1 MQHLPNGAARRFRDN
16 QYVRAFVLGLMM
28 SFLVFLPFVIVDNGL
43 FLYYGDFNVQQVPF
57 YQLCHDAIRSGNWGW
72 SHLTDLGANFIGSY
86 SFYLLGSPFFW
97 LTIPFPSEAVPYLM
111 APLLVLKFACATLT
125 GYIYLR
131 RYAKTETLGL
141 VGAILYAFSGF
152 SSYNVFFNHFHE
164 VIVFFPL
171 LLWAMDEYMEKRR
184 RGVFAMMVCV
194 CCLVNYYFFTGMVA
208 FCVIYWLV
216 RMFSRS
222 WERISVRDFL
232 LLLLESVL
240 GVGMACVLL
249 LPSCLAVL
257 QNNRINNHTDG
268 WSALLYDRNQ
278 RYIHILQSL
287 FFPPDIPARPN
298 FTVDSGSKWSS
309 LGAYLP
315 MFGMTGVI
323 AWLQMRRHHWV
334 KKILAVLFFMAM
346 VPLLNS
352 MFQLM
357 VSTYYARWFYMLTLM
372 MALATVEA
380 LQNSRVNWKRAIKWN
395 TIIVTVFAGV
405 IGLMPKTT
413 KSGEDVIVTYGLEDY
428 PTRLWSYLVL
438 TLLGIAATA
447 LVLRWRGRN
456 PQKFQRLLLRSTAV
470 FGVVCTLFILLTG
483 KCQTSDAHI
492 HLIPYNING
501 SGKINLDDDLD
512 VCRSDFYSSTDN
524 SGMFWQI
531 PTIQCFHSI
540 VPGSIMD
547 FYPSIGVTRDV
558 GSRPD
563 TSHYALRGL
572 TSCKY
577 LFDDDSTRDEFG
589 DPETGE
595 NTLMPGWSYVDHQN
609 GYDIWKNDYYVPM
622 GFSYDSYITQDQ
634 YEALPEK
641 TRENVL
647 LHCLVLSYEQAKTYE
662 GLLTHLENVHSL
674 TWDQEQYFTDCQ
686 DRAKTACSSF
696 AYTTTGF
703 TAEAVSEEERLIF
716 FSVPYEDGWS
726 ATVNGQE
733 APVEK
738 VSVGFMA
745 VRVPAGE
752 NHIVFTYTTPGL
764 KTGALISAGSLV
776 LLLLYLFL
784 THKFC
789 RRRESAASPS
799 PFTPRPFSHFT
810 DRHPD
815 SHFTAHKPIALK
827 TEENPLA
834 GPNEEE
840 IS

>member
-72 SHLTDLGANFIGSY
+72 SHLTDLGANFVGSY

-131 RYAKTETLGL
+131 RYAKTDTLGL

-240 GVGMACVLL
+240 GVGMACILL

-257 QNNRINNHTDG
+257 QNNRINNHTNG
-268 WSALLYDRNQ
+268 WNALLYDRNQ

-323 AWLQMRRHHWV
+323 AWLQVRRQHWV
-334 KKILAVLFFMAM
+334 KKILAILFFMAM
-346 VPLLNS
+346 VPMLNS

-395 TIIVTVFAGV
+395 AVIVTVFAGV
-405 IGLMPKTT
+405 IGLMPETT
-413 KSGEDVIVTYGLEDY
+413 KSGEDVVVTYGLEDY

-456 PQKFQRLLLRSTAV
+456 LQKFQRLLLRSTAV

-501 SGKINLDDDLD
+501 SGKIDLDDDLD

-524 SGMFWQI
+524 SGMFLQI

-577 LFDDDSTRDEFG
+577 LFDDDSTRDAFG

-647 LHCLVLSYEQAKTYE
+647 LHCLVLTSEQTKTYE
-662 GLLTHLENVHSL
+662 GLLTHLENVYSL

-686 DRAKTACSSF
+686 DRAQTACSSF
-696 AYTTTGF
+696 TYTSTGF
-703 TAEAVSEEERLIF
+703 TAEAVSEEERLIS
-716 FSVPYEDGWS
+716 FSVPYEDGWNV
-726 ATVNGQE
+726 TVNGQE
-733 APVEK
+733 TQVEK

-784 THKFC
+784 TRRFC
-789 RRRESAASPS
+789 RCRERAAAPS

-810 DRHPD
+810 NRHPD

-827 TEENPLA
+827 AEEDPLA

-840 IS
+840 KS